1 MMISQAVLTAYHCAM
16 MYGTLNG
23 VPGAV
28 AFAQKQISW
37 VFDLFCMNSPFCLAI
52 TRYACVELENKPD
65 VTLVKM

>member
-1 MMISQAVLTAYHCAM
+1 MMASQAVLTAYHVAM

-52 TRYACVELENKPD
+52 TR
-65 VTLVKM
+65 